1 MFSVKVSLRG
11 RDKPWSKTVKT
22 GSSTVEDVVAG
33 LGMNPLEVLIKLNGE
48 FVPDTQKVRKGDRID
63 LLEITSRG

>member
-11 RDKPWSKTVKT
+11 REKPWSRIVRT
-22 GSSTVEDVVAG
+22 GPYAVEEVVAG

-48 FVPDTQKVRKGDRID
+48 FVPDTQKVKKGDTID

>member
-11 RDKPWSKTVKT
+11 REKPWSRTVRT
-22 GSSTVEDVVAG
+22 GPSTVEEVVAG

-48 FVPDTQKVRKGDRID
+48 FVPDTQKVKKGDEMD

>member
-11 RDKPWSKTVKT
+11 REKPWSRIVRT
-22 GSSTVEDVVAG
+22 GPYAVEEVVAG

-48 FVPDTQKVRKGDRID
+48 FVPDTQKVRKGDEME